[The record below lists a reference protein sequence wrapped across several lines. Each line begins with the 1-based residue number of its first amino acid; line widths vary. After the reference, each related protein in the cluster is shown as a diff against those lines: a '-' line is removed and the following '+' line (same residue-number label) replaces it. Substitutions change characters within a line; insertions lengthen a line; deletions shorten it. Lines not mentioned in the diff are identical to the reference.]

1 MYWPLTGAFMNVSAV
16 TLRLLLIITAY
27 MDDLLHEDT
36 NIFFLSITRIFFSHG
51 YSRVFFFVPNYRIF
65 EFLSSHGVSR
75 IVTVFLLYPEF
86 SNYRILSSHGI
97 SRTVTDFLFLF
108 LSRIIELSNF
118 CLHTEYREQSR
129 VSSSHGISRKVTGF
143 FFTRSIA
150 DGHGFSFFFLS
161 RIIETC
167 PWTH

>member
-1 MYWPLTGAFMNVSAV
+1 MNVSAV

-36 NIFFLSITRIFFSHG
+36 NIFFLSITRIFFL
-51 YSRVFFFVPNYRIF
+51 VPNFRIF

-97 SRTVTDFLFLF
+97 SRTVTDFLFSCPEF
-108 LSRIIELSNF
+108 SRLVLGPTDPREVIIEF
-118 CLHTEYREQSR
+118 
-129 VSSSHGISRKVTGF
+129 SSSMILRDSPC
-143 FFTRSIA
+143 
-150 DGHGFSFFFLS
+150 D
-161 RIIETC
+161 
-167 PWTH
+167 